1 MVWSNILT
9 FIFLCSSPYMHY
21 CIQSLKWSVRILSLM
36 FFPAPLACNIVCN
49 GPIEFSLYYPFK
61 PDQSAFEEL
70 ETYDRCGQDSNEAGG
85 LRGKFLVMSRFWQQV
100 PQLIGTDP
108 NTVETSRLV
117 THLSTSAP
125 LRRGNKSN
133 RYRELLFGSLCMN
146 GLKTT
151 VDNIFLPSPR
161 TDWIS

>member
-1 MVWSNILT
+1 MVSWRTQWLH
-9 FIFLCSSPYMHY
+9 L
-21 CIQSLKWSVRILSLM
+21 R
-36 FFPAPLACNIVCN
+36 
-49 GPIEFSLYYPFK
+49 GPITLNLSSRPLTTLRLMTAVVK
-61 PDQSAFEEL
+61 IQTRWVVL
-70 ETYDRCGQDSNEAGG
+70 G
-85 LRGKFLVMSRFWQQV
+85 LRGKFWVMSRFWQQV

-108 NTVETSRLV
+108 NTVETSGLV

-146 GLKTT
+146 GLKII

-161 TDWIS
+161 TGLVNMDSRQGCIKSRKISKLSGMDFMAGWIRPA

>member
-1 MVWSNILT
+1 MK
-9 FIFLCSSPYMHY
+9 
-21 CIQSLKWSVRILSLM
+21 SLLIKLGLSCVLY
-36 FFPAPLACNIVCN
+36 LKKEKSKISHIYVVSWRTQWLHLR
-49 GPIEFSLYYPFK
+49 GPITLNLSSRPLTTLRLMTAVVK
-61 PDQSAFEEL
+61 IQTRWVVL
-70 ETYDRCGQDSNEAGG
+70 G

-108 NTVETSRLV
+108 NTVETSGLV

-146 GLKTT
+146 GLKIT
-151 VDNIFLPSPR
+151 VDSIFLPLHAL
-161 TDWIS
+161 D